1 MEFAERHRRLHAFL
15 RGSLLFIL
23 TWVAYL
29 PALQC
34 GFIWDD
40 DDYVTQN
47 KTLRDTSG
55 LWAIWT
61 DFSATPQYYPLVHSS
76 FWLEYQTWG
85 LNPAGYHAT
94 NILLHGLNAILL
106 WRLLVRFAVP
116 CAWIIA
122 LIFAVHPV
130 HVESVA
136 WITERKNV
144 LAGMFYLLSMHAYLR
159 YWDFTVP
166 AATPAATPESEEDQ
180 ETIQPSGDTSA
191 PAHGLVNSKS
201 WLVIANMWF
210 IAAMLSKTVSAT
222 LPAVI
227 MVLVWWKR
235 GEISMK
241 AVRSLAAMFVIG
253 VAMGLTTAYLE
264 KVQVGASGI
273 DWELSFVERC
283 LIAGRALWFY
293 AGKLLW
299 PAELI
304 FTYPRWDIDAS
315 QAWQFIFPVAALCV
329 IFGLWFARQRIG
341 RGPLA
346 AVLLFAGTLFPALG
360 FFDVYPMRFSF
371 VADHFQYLASIAI
384 IALYVVSV
392 HALLSKVTSVHP
404 LAMAM
409 AASVVIIALVLQTTQ
424 QIRIYEGLEPLWRDT
439 LAKNPNSF
447 MGHNNLGS
455 LLIRRGDF
463 AEAETHIREA
473 RRLKPDFV
481 DSLVNLGKIYESQGN
496 IDAALKTYQE
506 ATEMS
511 PGLATAWNGLA
522 AMHGAKGDFKSAET
536 YFIRAAEID
545 PEYASPRLNLG
556 RIYLSRGQLFEAV
569 KHLENAV
576 LLQPDSMA
584 ARESLVQC
592 LVALEEFAAAEKQL
606 QSMLELSPGD
616 VNLIGSLGLLAAQQ
630 DKPQTAIRYFERL
643 LELEPN
649 ELNAIEQLA
658 RLHDVLGE
666 SNRAAQYRAKLE
678 TLRASQQ

>member
-1 MEFAERHRRLHAFL
+1 MELADRPRRLHTFL
-15 RGSLLFIL
+15 QGSLLFVL

-61 DFSATPQYYPLVHSS
+61 DTSATPQYYPLVHSS
-76 FWLEYQTWG
+76 FWLEYQTWE

-94 NILLHGLNAILL
+94 NIVLHGLNAILL

-144 LAGMFYLLSMHAYLR
+144 LAGMFYFLSMHAYLR
-159 YWDFTVP
+159 YWDFIRP
-166 AATPAATPESEEDQ
+166 ASEVAD
-180 ETIQPSGDTSA
+180 A
-191 PAHGLVNSKS
+191 PAQPTVNSALPPQA
-201 WLVIANMWF
+201 WLVLAHVWF

-235 GEISMK
+235 GEVSLK
-241 AVRSLAAMFVIG
+241 AVRSLVTMFVIG
-253 VAMGLTTAYLE
+253 VAMGLTTVYLE

-304 FTYPRWDIDAS
+304 FTYPRWEIDAS
-315 QAWQFIFPVAALCV
+315 QTWQLLFPVAAIGVMIVFWL
-329 IFGLWFARQRIG
+329 LRHRIG

-384 IALYVVSV
+384 IALYVTTANTLVTR
-392 HALLSKVTSVHP
+392 VTSAHQWVISMI
-404 LAMAM
+404 AGV
-409 AASVVIIALVLQTTQ
+409 VVIALMLQTTQ

-447 MGHNNLGS
+447 MAHNNLGS

-463 AEAETHIREA
+463 AEAEIHIREA

-481 DSLVNLGKIYESQGN
+481 DSLVNLGKIYEAQGA
-496 IDAALKTYQE
+496 IDAALKAYQE

-522 AMHGAKGDFKSAET
+522 AMHGAKGDLKAAEAN
-536 YFIRAAEID
+536 FIRAAEID

-556 RIYLSRGQLFEAV
+556 RLYLSRGQLFEAV

-592 LVALEEFAAAEKQL
+592 LVALEEFSAAEKQL
-606 QSMLELSPGD
+606 QAMLDLSPDD
-616 VNLIGSLGLLAAQQ
+616 VNLIGSLGIVAAKQE
-630 DKPQTAIRYFERL
+630 KFQTAIGYFKQL
-643 LELEPN
+643 VELDPN
-649 ELNAIEQLA
+649 ETNAIEQLA
-658 RLHDVLGE
+658 ILHDAVGE
-666 SNRAAQYRAKLE
+666 SDLAAQYRARLK
-678 TLRASQQ
+678 TLRPEAANSP